1 MASVDF
7 RAGGFDDAYRRR
19 VGDYGHDSHSHD
31 SQAARPAVAVSAPG
45 LGGKVGRVL
54 NYVGAVVSVGLVVGL
69 GVWGVRLVSRDVSG
83 VPVIRAMVGESRVA
97 PDDPGGEL
105 ADHVGFAV
113 NAVPAG
119 QPGAAQG
126 DRVAIAPSGAG
137 LADEDQAMGA
147 FGASAM
153 VPGVLSDSVPQADA
167 DDPRVALQDSEIAAQ
182 RAEAE
187 ARAAESAALAA
198 AAEREAA
205 AAVAMDAPA
214 VEEAANEAV
223 TGEDGEQVDAAG
235 ISRALAEA
243 NATIQTP
250 TEVAALAAP
259 NALTTSARPA
269 SRPARAA
276 RAVAPVAAAAAAPA
290 PAPAPVA
297 RAAAAP
303 APASSP
309 APAPVR
315 QASVASGAAVV
326 QIGAFDSDAV
336 ARSEWNRIAGKA
348 GGLFSGKGQLVQRH
362 ESNGRVF
369 YRLRVAGFGSNAEA
383 QKFCSDLKALGTDC
397 IAMKVN

>member
-7 RAGGFDDAYRRR
+7 RSGGFDDVYRRR
-19 VGDYGHDSHSHD
+19 VGDYGHNSQPYD
-31 SQAARPAVAVSAPG
+31 SQAQAGRTAHGAAATAGPG
-45 LGGKVGRVL
+45 LGGRIGRVL

-97 PDDPGGEL
+97 PEDPGGEL
-105 ADHVGFAV
+105 ADHVGLAV

-126 DRVAIAPSGAG
+126 DRVAIAPAGAG
-137 LADEDQAMGA
+137 LSDEDLAMGA
-147 FGASAM
+147 FGVGAT
-153 VPGVLSDSVPQADA
+153 VPGVLSDSVPMADA
-167 DDPRVALQDSEIAAQ
+167 ADPLVAMQDSEIAAQ

-187 ARAAESAALAA
+187 ARAAEAAALAA
-198 AAEREAA
+198 AAEREVA

-214 VEEAANEAV
+214 FEAAANEAV
-223 TGEDGEQVDAAG
+223 TGEDGQLVDANG
-235 ISRALAEA
+235 ISAALAEA
-243 NATIQTP
+243 NATIQAVPDELAVATP
-250 TEVAALAAP
+250 NALAA
-259 NALTTSARPA
+259 SARPA
-269 SRPARAA
+269 SRPAHVARAA
-276 RAVAPVAAAAAAPA
+276 APVAVAAAAAAPA
-290 PAPAPVA
+290 PAPVPASAPV
-297 RAAAAP
+297 P
-303 APASSP
+303 APQ
-309 APAPVR
+309 

-348 GGLFSGKGQLVQRH
+348 GGLFSGKGQIVQRH

-369 YRLRVAGFGSNAEA
+369 YRLRVAGFGSSAEA
-383 QKFCSDLKALGTDC
+383 QKFCSDLKSLGTDC